1 MTKQILMLGM
11 ITLNLLTT
19 TSCSN
24 DDDTTNNENPS
35 TTTSCN
41 FASLTSTETVNYDF
55 GTNFSNEF
63 SQSTRWESNNAN
75 ITLVNGKGQLTANS
89 SNTSSALEAW
99 KLYKKQMPY
108 HKSWEILVAVTVP
121 TYWNSNGGNN
131 AQVGAGFFVGKPV
144 ASGQSSKVYECNM
157 ASVNGGERFV
167 QAQLVA
173 NRLGEDPINVERTVL
188 ENNKEAVTLKI
199 TFCASDK
206 RLTLYVD
213 NTKIGN
219 GQPINSQGLDNWGL
233 TETGLLDVGIMGFAE
248 NTVITS
254 NQPTLDDFS
263 YIIY

>member
-1 MTKQILMLGM
+1 MTKQILTLG
-11 ITLNLLTT
+11 IIALSFLVTV
-19 TSCSN
+19 SCSK
-24 DDDTTNNENPS
+24 DDDPTIRTQACDFS
-35 TTTSCN
+35 
-41 FASLTSTETVNYDF
+41 SLTASSTETYDF
-55 GTNFSNEF
+55 STNFSNEF

-75 ITLVNGKGQLTANS
+75 ITLVSGKGQLTANS
-89 SNTSSALEAW
+89 SDISSALEAW

-108 HKSWEILVAVTVP
+108 NKSWEISVAVTIP
-121 TYWNSNGGNN
+121 TYWNSNGGNE
-131 AQVGAGFFVGKPV
+131 AQVGAGIFVGKPV

-173 NRLGEDPINVERTVL
+173 NRLGGDPINVERTVL
-188 ENNKEAVTLKI
+188 ANNKETVTLKI

-219 GQPINSQGLDNWGL
+219 GQPINAQGLDNWNL
-233 TETGLLDVGIMGFAE
+233 SETGLLDVGIMGFAE

-254 NQPTLDDFS
+254 NQPTLDNFS
-263 YIIY
+263 YTIY